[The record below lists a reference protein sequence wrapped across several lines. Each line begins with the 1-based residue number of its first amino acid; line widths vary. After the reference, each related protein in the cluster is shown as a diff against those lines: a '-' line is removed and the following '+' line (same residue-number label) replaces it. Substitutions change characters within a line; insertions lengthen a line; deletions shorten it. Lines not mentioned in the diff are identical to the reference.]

1 MTVSGLLPLLIFFV
15 WLVMLPFVFGQV
27 FAAALIKFKLEP
39 TTALLVVIGI
49 TWEVRLTFR

>member
-39 TTALLVVIGI
+39 TTAPARGDWYLHGKSD
-49 TWEVRLTFR
+49 